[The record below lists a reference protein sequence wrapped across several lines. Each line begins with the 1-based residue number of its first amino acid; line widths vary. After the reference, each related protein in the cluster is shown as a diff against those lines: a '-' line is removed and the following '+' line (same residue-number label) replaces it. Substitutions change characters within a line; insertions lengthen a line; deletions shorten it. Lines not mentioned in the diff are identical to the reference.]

1 MDELSANF
9 VNEANELLE
18 SLEEALLKLES
29 NPEDEEQINT
39 AFRVMHSLKG
49 TGSMFGFDELSA
61 FTHEME
67 NLYDLVRSGKRKV
80 NKELIDFTFKSID
93 LIRLLLE
100 KPDAPETR
108 SRKQVLLEELS
119 AKFRAA
125 EPAPAAPEPKQTTRA
140 SSRKTKAP
148 EPLATWYI
156 RFEPHRNIL
165 QNGTRPLYLLDE
177 LAEAGKLKAFL
188 HTEKLPDFKHLIT
201 DEVYVWWDLLLVSE
215 KNENFIKDVF
225 IFVEDESQI
234 IIKKI
239 CDNDLLSVP
248 GIEEEMKKLKM
259 EKGIDDNKLQQIV
272 HIIPQPESKAEQA
285 SPEPVPVKEKK
296 ETPPEESAKAKKT
309 AKTEESAPAREEY
322 PEPKQTVEHPALQDT
337 VRVSSAKLDELLDI
351 ISEVVTTQARLMHYS
366 SNHEDPELED
376 ITEAYEKLSRQ
387 LRENALYMRLIPI
400 YTILIRFK
408 RLVRDLSGKLGK
420 EVVLKTTGTETELDK
435 SMIEKL
441 YDPLMHIIRN
451 SIDHGIEPAEE
462 RIKAGKSPKGLIS
475 IDTSYSGANVR
486 IKVSDDGRGMDDEK
500 LRKAAIEKGLL
511 RPESEIS
518 HKDLLQLI
526 FHPGFTTSQKV
537 SNISGRGVGMDV
549 VKKNIEELRGSIEV
563 ETQKGKGTTIII
575 SLPLT
580 LSIIDGLLIY
590 VGKSRYILPV
600 NQVKR
605 VYPVTREETQK
616 ALNQVIPKDGKQIP
630 FVDLVKEFGEEHFD
644 SDEMYLVVVEYG
656 KNEMGFVIHHIV
668 GKYQAVIKPLSRIAQ
683 KQEIFSG
690 ASILGDGEIALVID
704 TNKMINK
711 FINL

>member
-18 SLEEALLKLES
+18 SLEEALLKLEN

-80 NKELIDFTFKSID
+80 NKTLIDFTFKSID

-100 KPDAPETR
+100 KPNASETQ
-108 SRKQVLLEELS
+108 SQKQALLEELS
-119 AKFRAA
+119 AKFQAA
-125 EPAPAAPEPKQTTRA
+125 EPAPVPASKQT
-140 SSRKTKAP
+140 SRIPSHKTKTPAP
-148 EPLATWYI
+148 LTTWYI

-177 LAEAGKLKAFL
+177 LAEAGRMKAFL

-201 DEVYVWWDLLLVSE
+201 DDVYVWWDLLLVSE

-225 IFVEDESQI
+225 IFVEDESRI
-234 IIKKI
+234 IIKKV

-248 GIEEEMKKLKM
+248 GIEEEMKKLKLA
-259 EKGIDDNKLQQIV
+259 KGIDDKKLEQIAR
-272 HIIPQPESKAEQA
+272 IIPESEPAAGQP
-285 SPEPVPVKEKK
+285 PDEPVPQEEKK
-296 ETPPEESAKAKKT
+296 EAPPEEP
-309 AKTEESAPAREEY
+309 AKTEKAVKTKEPVAAGQSHPV
-322 PEPKQTVEHPALQDT
+322 PEHAVEHPALQDT

-408 RLVRDLSGKLGK
+408 RLVRDLSGQLGK

-462 RIKAGKSPKGLIS
+462 RIKAGKDPKGLVS

-486 IKVSDDGRGMDDEK
+486 IKVSDDGRGMDDDE
-500 LRKAAIEKGLL
+500 LRKTAIEKGLL
-511 RPESEIS
+511 RPDSEIS
-518 HKDLLQLI
+518 HKELLQLI
-526 FHPGFTTSQKV
+526 FHPGFTTSEQV

-563 ETQKGKGTTIII
+563 DTQKGKGTSITI

-590 VGKSRYILPV
+590 VGKNRYILPV

-605 VYPVTREETQK
+605 VYPVTRKEIQK
-616 ALNQVIPKDGKQIP
+616 ALNQVIAKDDKQIP

-668 GKYQAVIKPLSRIAQ
+668 GKYQAVIKPLSRLAQ

-704 TNKMINK
+704 TNKMINT

>member
-18 SLEEALLKLES
+18 SLEEALLKLEN

-67 NLYDLVRSGKRKV
+67 NLYDLVRSGKWKV
-80 NKELIDFTFKSID
+80 NKTLIDFTFKSID

-100 KPDAPETR
+100 KPNASETQ
-108 SRKQVLLEELS
+108 SQKQALLEELS
-119 AKFRAA
+119 AKFQAA
-125 EPAPAAPEPKQTTRA
+125 EPAPVPASKQT
-140 SSRKTKAP
+140 SRIPSHKTKTPAP
-148 EPLATWYI
+148 LTTWYI

-177 LAEAGKLKAFL
+177 LAEAGRMKAFL

-201 DEVYVWWDLLLVSE
+201 DDVYVWWDLLLVSE

-225 IFVEDESQI
+225 IFVEDESRI
-234 IIKKI
+234 IIKKV

-248 GIEEEMKKLKM
+248 GIEEEMKKLKLA
-259 EKGIDDNKLQQIV
+259 KGIDDKKLEQIAR
-272 HIIPQPESKAEQA
+272 IIPESEPAAGQP
-285 SPEPVPVKEKK
+285 PDEPAPQEEKK
-296 ETPPEESAKAKKT
+296 EAPPEEP
-309 AKTEESAPAREEY
+309 AKTEKAAEAKEPVAAGQSHPV
-322 PEPKQTVEHPALQDT
+322 PEHTVEHPALQDT

-376 ITEAYEKLSRQ
+376 ITEAYEKLSRH

-408 RLVRDLSGKLGK
+408 RLVRDLSGQLGK

-462 RIKAGKSPKGLIS
+462 RIKAGKNPKGLVS

-486 IKVSDDGRGMDDEK
+486 IKVSDDGRGMDDEE

-511 RPESEIS
+511 RPDSEIS
-518 HKDLLQLI
+518 HKELLQLI
-526 FHPGFTTSQKV
+526 FHPGFTTSEQV

-563 ETQKGKGTTIII
+563 DTEKGKGTTITI

-590 VGKSRYILPV
+590 IGQNHYILPV

-605 VYPVTREETQK
+605 VYPVTQEEIQN
-616 ALNQVIPKDGKQIP
+616 ALNQVIAKDNKQIP
-630 FVDLVKEFGEEHFD
+630 FVDLVKEFGEEYFD
-644 SDEMYLVVVEYG
+644 SGEMYLVVVEYG

-668 GKYQAVIKPLSRIAQ
+668 GKHQAVIKPLSRLAQ

-704 TNKMINK
+704 TNKMINT